1 MPLAALLASNGNY
14 VKAFDKSLSVRNSV
28 RNRDLNS
35 SEPRLSELICQET
48 MNLEVMDTLC
58 EAINDSE
65 VIFIIVP
72 TPSTPSGHFSNE
84 NIIEVVRSVGN
95 CINYSDKIVID
106 IVSTVMP
113 GSCEG
118 PIKEALESSSQRVVG
133 VDLGLCYNPEF
144 IALGSVINDM
154 EMPDMHLIGQSSSW
168 AGDYVERALQT
179 IVKKEV
185 PSRRMSLTEA
195 ELVKIAVNN
204 FVTMKISFA
213 NALMQAASQINGV
226 DIDVVTDAL
235 GLDSRIGNKYLKAAA
250 PYGGPCFP
258 RDTRALNVFF
268 QDLGVTQ
275 SLSKATEEI
284 NRSHTKF
291 IIDSISSKL
300 EVGMTVGIIGLSY
313 KAGTSVIDDSPG
325 ISIAQGLSK
334 IGFKVLAWD
343 EEINLERI
351 TMNEDYFQLIRKSA
365 DLLSQSDFVVVTRVL
380 SRGSDLRSE
389 LLKYAKPVYDLWRQF

>member
-35 SEPRLSELICQET
+35 SEPRLSELICQAT

-84 NIIEVVRSVGN
+84 NVIDVVSSIGN

-133 VDLGLCYNPEF
+133 ADLGLCYNPEF

-179 IVKKEV
+179 IVK
-185 PSRRMSLTEA
+185 
-195 ELVKIAVNN
+195 
-204 FVTMKISFA
+204 
-213 NALMQAASQINGV
+213 
-226 DIDVVTDAL
+226 
-235 GLDSRIGNKYLKAAA
+235 
-250 PYGGPCFP
+250 GGAF
-258 RDTRALNVFF
+258 
-268 QDLGVTQ
+268 
-275 SLSKATEEI
+275 
-284 NRSHTKF
+284 
-291 IIDSISSKL
+291 
-300 EVGMTVGIIGLSY
+300 
-313 KAGTSVIDDSPG
+313 
-325 ISIAQGLSK
+325 
-334 IGFKVLAWD
+334 
-343 EEINLERI
+343 
-351 TMNEDYFQLIRKSA
+351 
-365 DLLSQSDFVVVTRVL
+365 
-380 SRGSDLRSE
+380 
-389 LLKYAKPVYDLWRQF
+389 